1 MNTFIK
7 TAHKKPIDLKTI
19 GKLPIAMRALT
30 NYVRLNEAFEAQK
43 VCKAWNYMS
52 DFSLFTFFIAS
63 LCYEHDIKLCKQ
75 ICKPSNQ

>member
-30 NYVRLNEAFEAQK
+30 NYIRLNEAFEAQK
-43 VCKAWNYMS
+43 VCKAWDYVRLLTQCLR
-52 DFSLFTFFIAS
+52 FSLRFVLGAI
-63 LCYEHDIKLCKQ
+63 YKI
-75 ICKPSNQ
+75 I

>member
-30 NYVRLNEAFEAQK
+30 NYIRLNEAFEAQK
-43 VCKAWNYMS
+43 VCKSWNYVHLLTQCLH
-52 DFSLFTFFIAS
+52 FSLLFMLIA
-63 LCYEHDIKLCKQ
+63 CYKIR
-75 ICKPSNQ
+75 